1 MKQFVTAAVF
11 TYPHEIAILKHLLTD
26 AGLSFYFENEAMAQ
40 VVPMYTHALGGI
52 KLKVHKNDLSTVQ
65 QIIEDFNFNNHLK
78 IV

>member
-26 AGLSFYFENEAMAQ
+26 AGLSFYFENEAMVQ

>member
-11 TYPHEIAILKHLLTD
+11 TYPHEIAILRHLLTD

-40 VVPMYTHALGGI
+40 VVPMYTNALGGI
-52 KLKVHKNDLSTVQ
+52 KLKVHKDDLATVK

>member
-1 MKQFVTAAVF
+1 MKHFVTAAVF
-11 TYPHEIAILKHLLTD
+11 AYPHEIAILRHLLTD

-52 KLKVHKNDLSTVQ
+52 KLKVHSNDLDTVKE
-65 QIIEDFNFNNHLK
+65 ILENFNFDNHLK

>member
-11 TYPHEIAILKHLLTD
+11 TYPHEIAILRHILTD

-52 KLKVHKNDLSTVQ
+52 KLKVHKDDLDTVK